1 MRKKL
6 LSILLVLSLML
17 ALVPA
22 AFAADAVGSGACGT
36 GVTWTL
42 GTDGRL
48 TIDGSGQIRDYS
60 ETDPAPWKGT
70 AVKEVV
76 IREGVTS
83 VGAYAFAGCTEIAG
97 VQLPSTLTTL
107 GDRCFAGCISLTSVE
122 LPQALTSAYGGP
134 FADCLRLRSISM
146 AGGGNRE
153 FTVRDGVLMTADG
166 TVLVT
171 YPAARPG
178 VRYAVPDSVR
188 CICEYAFSG
197 SGLMVVSLP
206 VSMHSIENYA
216 FSNCTR
222 LMYIGIPAEMNSMG
236 DWGVFAGDDQLQEVY
251 YTGTWEQWQRMTQPC
266 FRLLPAGATV
276 YYETQMDVVTAADA
290 FADVSESSWSFPGID
305 FCYTMDYMAGV
316 GGGRFEPQTPT
327 TRAQIVRI
335 FYHFIGEPEV
345 SGETP
350 FTDLTADWYKDA
362 VLWAYQT
369 GVTSGVS
376 ETAFAPDAS
385 VTREQI
391 AVMFLAFANKVLNMR
406 NSGEA
411 ADLAAFPDS
420 GRVSSWARDAMADA
434 VSLGLISGVRT
445 DDGTFLC
452 PQSSATREQIAT
464 ILMGFYSG
472 IDTALRVEDY
482 LKQ

>member
-22 AFAADAVGSGACGT
+22 AIAADVVGSGACGT

-60 ETDPAPWKGT
+60 ETDPAPWKGA

-83 VGAYAFAGCTEIAG
+83 VGAYAFAGCTEIAD

-178 VRYAVPDSVR
+178 ARYAVPDGVR

-197 SGLMVVSLP
+197 SGLMVVFLP

-222 LMYIGIPAEMNSMG
+222 LMYIGIPAEMNYMG

-316 GGGRFEPQTPT
+316 GGGRFEPKTPT

-376 ETAFAPDAS
+376 ETTFAPDAS

-411 ADLAAFPDS
+411 ADLAAFPDG